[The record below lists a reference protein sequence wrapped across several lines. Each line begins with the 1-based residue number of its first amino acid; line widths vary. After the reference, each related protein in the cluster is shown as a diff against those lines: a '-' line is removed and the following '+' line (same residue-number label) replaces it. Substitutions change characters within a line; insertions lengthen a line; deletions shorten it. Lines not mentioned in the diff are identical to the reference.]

1 MRPLVSQQPGE
12 GPICPSPAP
21 RYGPNV
27 GRLWDEMDRRQ
38 RVPIG
43 DLNRQG
49 IPERPGVYAMYH
61 GGKRIYVGKAGN
73 LQNRI
78 WKAHC
83 GQSKG
88 LSNSA
93 FRRNVAEHFGLATAA
108 EIKKGL
114 YRLTPE
120 ELARVRAFI
129 ESCEI
134 AWITRRDEPEAV
146 ALEIAMKTESL
157 PPLTKI

>member
-1 MRPLVSQQPGE
+1 
-12 GPICPSPAP
+12 
-21 RYGPNV
+21 
-27 GRLWDEMDRRQ
+27 
-38 RVPIG
+38 
-43 DLNRQG
+43 
-49 IPERPGVYAMYH
+49 MYH
-61 GGKRIYVGKAGN
+61 GGKRIYIGKAGN

-88 LSNSA
+88 LNNSA
-93 FRRNVAEHFGLATAA
+93 FRRNVAEQVGPATAA

-129 ESCEI
+129 ESYEI
-134 AWITRRDEPEAV
+134 AWITARVSAEAV
-146 ALEIAMKTESL
+146 ALKWL
-157 PPLTKI
+157 